1 MRRNSG
7 LCFLAS
13 LGLVVGCG
21 DDGNDTQATTT
32 TPMTMTSIT
41 TLTTGMTDSGSGSDS
56 SSSAPTTTEGTGS
69 ATGSTTENPTTG
81 DTSGTGDTTSQVSNT
96 EPMTSSTTMTTMS
109 TMSGTTGGTPCE
121 EIMATVKPIT
131 PNAMLVLDKSGS
143 MLQTWDHDADAGTP
157 AVSRWFSLWAVA
169 NQVLTDFNDK
179 FNFGMNLYPSTAA
192 QQKYDNTA
200 CPVNMNVEVAVAPLN
215 KDPIIAALP
224 AQNNQT
230 IKGGTPAAAGMT
242 AALNHL
248 KSLDPNVPRVV
259 MLITDGA
266 ANCSSDA
273 ANNNELFEVYDS
285 NLPEIVGN
293 AFTTDKIPT
302 YVIGIATVN
311 AVTPNMQDGNPNG
324 INPYEKLNELASL
337 GGTAKPGPEQFYNAN
352 NQIELAA
359 ALNEIVKSAQSCIIP
374 LDSEPVFPNDTVVK
388 VGGMKLNKIT
398 DCANESGWKYT
409 DPNPPY
415 TGIEVCGVA
424 CDQLKLAGQADVEY
438 YCSAG

>member
-1 MRRNSG
+1 MRLNSG

-21 DDGNDTQATTT
+21 DDGNNTTATTT
-32 TPMTMTSIT
+32 SPMTMTSIT
-41 TLTTGMTDSGSGSDS
+41 TLTTGSTDNSGSGSDS
-56 SSSAPTTTEGTGS
+56 SSTSPTTTEGTGS
-69 ATGSTTENPTTG
+69 ATGSTTESPTSGDPSGTTETTG
-81 DTSGTGDTTSQVSNT
+81 PVSST
-96 EPMTSSTTMTTMS
+96 DPMTSTMSTMTTM
-109 TMSGTTGGTPCE
+109 TGTGGTPCE

-143 MLQTWDHDADAGTP
+143 MLQTWDHDANANTP
-157 AVSRWFSLWAVA
+157 VVTRWYSLWAVA
-169 NQVLTDFNDK
+169 NQVLTDFNEA

-200 CPVNMNVEVAVAPLN
+200 CPVNMNVEVPVAPLN

-224 AQNNQT
+224 AQANMT

-248 KSLDPNVPRVV
+248 KSLDPNVPRVI

-273 ANNNELFEVYDS
+273 ANNNDLFEVYDA

-293 AFTTDKIPT
+293 AWTVDKIPV

-311 AVTPNMQDGNPNG
+311 AVTPVMQDGNPNG
-324 INPYEKLNELASL
+324 INPYEKLNELATL
-337 GGTAKPGPEQFYNAN
+337 GGTAKPGPEQFYNAD

-388 VGGMKLNKIT
+388 VGGMTLPKIT

-415 TGIEVCGVA
+415 TGIEVCGAA
-424 CDQLKLAGQADVEY
+424 CDDLKLAGMADVEY

>member
-1 MRRNSG
+1 MRLNSG
-7 LCFLAS
+7 LCLLAS
-13 LGLVVGCG
+13 FGLLVGCG
-21 DDGNDTQATTT
+21 DDGDNTSATTT
-32 TPMTMTSIT
+32 GPSTSIT
-41 TLTTGMTDSGSGSDS
+41 TLTTVGTEGTGSVSDS

-81 DTSGTGDTTSQVSNT
+81 DNSSTGDTTSQVSNT
-96 EPMTSSTTMTTMS
+96 EPMTSTMT
-109 TMSGTTGGTPCE
+109 TMSGTTGSTPCE

-143 MLQTWDHDADAGTP
+143 MLQVWDHDADGGTP
-157 AVSRWFSLWAVA
+157 EVTRWYSLWAVA

-192 QQKYDNTA
+192 QQKYDSTA
-200 CPVNMNVEVAVAPLN
+200 CTVSMNVEVPVAPLN
-215 KDPIIAALP
+215 KDAIVGALP
-224 AQNNQT
+224 AQANMT

-248 KSLDPNVPRVV
+248 KSLDPAVPRVV

-266 ANCSSDA
+266 ANCSSNA
-273 ANNNELFEVYDS
+273 ANNNQLFEVYDA
-285 NLPEIVGN
+285 NLPQIVGN
-293 AFTTDKIPT
+293 AFSTDGIPT
-302 YVIGIATVN
+302 YVIGIATSN
-311 AVTPNMQDGNPNG
+311 ALTPNMQDGNPDG
-324 INPYEKLNELASL
+324 INPYEKLNELAVL

-374 LDSEPVFPNDTVVK
+374 LDSEPFFPDDTIVK
-388 VGGMKLNKIT
+388 IGGVALKKIT

-409 DPNPPY
+409 TDQPPY
-415 TGIEVCGVA
+415 TGIEVCGTA
-424 CDQLKLAGQADVEY
+424 CGDLKLAGQADVEY
-438 YCSAG
+438 YCDAG